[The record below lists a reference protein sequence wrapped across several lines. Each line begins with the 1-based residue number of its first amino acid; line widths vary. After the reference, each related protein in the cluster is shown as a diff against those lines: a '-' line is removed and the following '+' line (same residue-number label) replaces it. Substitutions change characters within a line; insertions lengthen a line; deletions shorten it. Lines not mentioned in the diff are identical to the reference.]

1 MFDRD
6 LFFYFEILAYLLGLS
21 ATLAVVSAIYLKCQR
36 RLSSLPLADEQ
47 RQLAE
52 STPDDLSGGLK
63 KMRKNFLIFPNSNL
77 RSATDNFLG
86 KVLGIGHAVFLTK
99 QQRLTVNSSPVVAS
113 GTSKT
118 LSLSISGSMGEN
130 PDRPNAEN
138 PPKVTPSEQL
148 EEDLLGEI
156 LAGIESP
163 GGAEFFDALV
173 CHLASAL
180 GVRTAVAAK
189 SIKSKPRIDAAADR
203 LQLISFWSG
212 GQQQP
217 NFECDIANTPE
228 ARVLEGGM
236 YSCPDYL
243 LETFPEDCRPVMT
256 GARSFLGVLLK
267 NSYGEPLG
275 IICIF
280 HDRPLVEAHLA
291 KFLLILSIFAGRAA
305 AELERQRLEAALSTV
320 EAKYCALVEQ
330 MPAVTY
336 ISPLNRKAA
345 KLYISPQI
353 ETFLG
358 YSVAEW
364 RADPDLW
371 LKLVHPEDRDRVL
384 AENATQKFCDGED
397 IFCEGSLVSEYR
409 AIARNGRVVWFRDRA
424 TAVRDEASKSVI
436 LQGAMFD
443 ITETKVAASALL
455 ESEYRYYTLAKIL
468 PVGIFRA
475 DAAGDCLYVNERFL
489 EMAGMTAPKAL
500 GEGWAQSLHPEDRER
515 VLSQWYSAVTD
526 KLPCKLEYRFCNGD
540 FTTWVFW
547 QAVPEMTK
555 SGEVLGYLG
564 TLTDISDRKQ
574 AEFALQQAEEKYRSI
589 FENAIEGIFQTTPDG
604 RYLSA
609 NPALARIYGYDSAA
623 ELIANIQDIDRQLY
637 VDPNRRTEFLRA
649 IEKHGF
655 VSEFESQVYRADG
668 TTIWVSENSRAVR
681 DPDGNL
687 LYYEGTVED
696 ITLRKIAEDKLV
708 HDALHD
714 MLTGLPNRALFMD
727 RLGHAIDLSKRRPEI
742 LFAVL
747 FIDLDRFKVVN
758 DSLGHLVGDRLLIA
772 IAQRLGICLRAG
784 DTVARLGG
792 DEFAILLENIK
803 SSEDA
808 IQIAERVQAELAEP
822 FYLNEYQVFTSA
834 SIGIVCSGYPPC
846 PRETSKLSSPEN
858 LGNIDRETSLS
869 CLSSDSPVPNAPFPM
884 LYDRPEELLRD
895 ADAAMYHAKGLGK
908 ARHEV
913 FDLSMHTRA
922 VALLQLENDLRRGLD
937 SQEFQLYYQPIV
949 SLTSGTIRGFEAL
962 LRWYHPVRGVVSP
975 GEFISVAE
983 ETRLIIPIGW
993 WMMRSAC
1000 RQIHEWHQ
1008 KFPTNPP
1015 LTVSVNLS
1023 NQQFKQPDLI
1033 DRIREILQETQ
1044 LDPRTLKLEITEGVI
1059 MENAES
1065 AVAILAELKNLEIQ
1079 LYIDDFGTGYS
1090 SLSRLHTFPTDAL
1103 KIDRAFVSRMTE
1115 DEGNEAIVQT
1125 ILILASHLG
1134 MDVIAEGIETRE
1146 QLNLL
1151 RALQCEY
1158 GQGYFFSKPID
1169 SIATTLLIESQPKW

>member
-1 MFDRD
+1 MFELD
-6 LFFYFEILAYLLGLS
+6 LFFYFEILAYLVGLS
-21 ATLAVVSAIYLKCQR
+21 AILALASEIYLKCQR
-36 RLSSLPLADEQ
+36 RPPSLPRAQEK
-47 RQLAE
+47 RPLAE
-52 STPDDLSGGLK
+52 LNPDDLSAGWK
-63 KMRKNFLIFPNSNL
+63 IRKNLGIFSKLNPLSP
-77 RSATDNFLG
+77 TDCFLG
-86 KVLGIGHAVFLTK
+86 KVLGIGGALFCSQ
-99 QQRLTVNSSPVVAS
+99 QQRLTVNYSPLA
-113 GTSKT
+113 GPGNIKT
-118 LSLSISGSMGEN
+118 LSMSISDAMGEN
-130 PDRPNAEN
+130 RDRPNAGN
-138 PPKVTPSEQL
+138 PPKVTASAQL
-148 EEDLLGEI
+148 EEDLLGNI
-156 LAGIESP
+156 LAGTDSP
-163 GGAEFFDALV
+163 GGAEFFDALIR
-173 CHLASAL
+173 HLASAL
-180 GVRTAVAAK
+180 GVRRAIAAK
-189 SIKSKPRIDAAADR
+189 SIKSKERADAAADR
-203 LQLISFWSG
+203 LQVISFWG
-212 GQQQP
+212 DGQQQP
-217 NFECDIANTPE
+217 NFECDTANTPE
-228 ARVLEGGM
+228 ALVFDRGM
-236 YSCPDYL
+236 YSCPDCL
-243 LETFPEDCRPVMT
+243 LETFPEDRRPIAT
-256 GARSFLGVLLK
+256 GARSFMGVLLK

-280 HDRPLVEAHLA
+280 HDRPIPEAHLPN
-291 KFLLILSIFAGRAA
+291 FRLILSIFAGRAA

-336 ISPLNRKAA
+336 ISPLNRTAA

-384 AENATQKFCDGED
+384 VENATQKFTDGED
-397 IFCEGSLVSEYR
+397 IFCEGPLVSEYR

-468 PVGIFRA
+468 PVGILRA
-475 DAAGDCLYVNERFL
+475 DAAGDCLYVNQRFL
-489 EMAGMTAPKAL
+489 EMAGLTAPKAL
-500 GEGWAQSLHPEDRER
+500 GEGWAQSLHPEDRDR
-515 VLSQWYSAVTD
+515 VLSQWYSAVKE

-547 QAVPEMTK
+547 QAVPEIAK
-555 SGEVLGYLG
+555 NGEVLGYLG

-589 FENAIEGIFQTTPDG
+589 FENAIEGIFQITPDG

-609 NPALARIYGYDSAA
+609 NPALARIYGYESAA
-623 ELIANIQDIDRQLY
+623 DLIANIRNIDRQLY
-637 VDPNRRTEFLRA
+637 LDANRRVEFLQE

-668 TTIWVSENSRAVR
+668 TTIWVSENGRAVR
-681 DPDGNL
+681 GAGDKL

-696 ITLRKIAEDKLV
+696 ITLRKIAEEKLV

-727 RLGHAIDLSKRRPEI
+727 RLGHAIELSKRRPEVV
-742 LFAVL
+742 FAVL

-803 SSEDA
+803 STEDA
-808 IQIAERVQAELAEP
+808 LQIAERVQAELAEP

-834 SIGIVCSGYPPC
+834 SIGIVCSGNPPYPT
-846 PRETSKLSSPEN
+846 ETSKLSNPGN
-858 LGNIDRETSLS
+858 QGNIDLETSLS
-869 CLSSDSPVPNAPFPM
+869 RSSSDSPVPNAPFPM

-922 VALLQLENDLRRGLD
+922 VALLQLENDLRRALD
-937 SQEFQLYYQPIV
+937 SQEFRLYYQPIV
-949 SLTSGTIRGFEAL
+949 SLTSGTIKGFEAL
-962 LRWYHPVRGVVSP
+962 LRWYHPQRGVVSP
-975 GEFISVAE
+975 GEFILVAE

-1000 RQIHEWHQ
+1000 RQIHQWHQ
-1008 KFPTNPP
+1008 KFPSNPP

-1065 AVAILAELKNLEIQ
+1065 AVAILAELKKLEIQ

-1134 MDVIAEGIETRE
+1134 MDVIAEGIETIE

-1158 GQGYFFSKPID
+1158 GQGYFFSTPID
-1169 SIATTLLIESQPKW
+1169 SIAATSLIESQPKW

>member
-1 MFDRD
+1 MFQLD
-6 LFFYFEILAYLLGLS
+6 LFLYFEILAYFLGLS
-21 ATLAVVSAIYLKCQR
+21 ASLAFASAIYLKWQR
-36 RLSSLPLADEQ
+36 RPPSLPPTAEK

-52 STPDDLSGGLK
+52 LNDDSSAIRLK
-63 KMRKNFLIFPNSNL
+63 IWQNFLIFPNCNL
-77 RSATDNFLG
+77 WPIADRLLSKFLSISRT
-86 KVLGIGHAVFLTK
+86 LFLR
-99 QQRLTVNSSPVVAS
+99 QQQGPTVNPSPLIGPA
-113 GTSKT
+113 TSKT
-118 LSLSISGSMGEN
+118 VSLSISGSIEQNAEG
-130 PDRPNAEN
+130 PNADN
-138 PPKVTPSEQL
+138 PCKVNSFPKL
-148 EEDLLGEI
+148 EADLLSEI
-156 LAGIESP
+156 LAGTDSP
-163 GGAEFFDALV
+163 GGAEFFDGLV
-173 CHLASAL
+173 RHLASAL
-180 GVRTAVAAK
+180 GVRSAVVSK
-189 SIKSKPRIDAAADR
+189 SIKSIERTDPTPDR
-203 LQLISFWSG
+203 LQVISFWSD

-217 NFECDIANTPE
+217 NFECDTAHTPE
-228 ARVLEGGM
+228 ALVFEQAM
-236 YSCPDYL
+236 YSCPDSL
-243 LETFPEDCRPVMT
+243 LETFPQDRRQVVT
-256 GARSFLGVLLK
+256 GACSFLGVLLK

-280 HDRPLVEAHLA
+280 HDRPLLEAHLT
-291 KFLLILSIFAGRAA
+291 KFRLILSIFAGQAT
-305 AELERQRLEAALSTV
+305 AELERQRLEAALCTV

-336 ISPLNRKAA
+336 ISPLNRSA

-364 RADPDLW
+364 KADPDLW

-384 AENATQKFCDGED
+384 VENATQKFSDGED
-397 IFCEGSLVSEYR
+397 IFGDGPLVSEYR
-409 AIARNGRVVWFRDRA
+409 AIARNGKVVWFRDRA
-424 TAVRDEASKSVI
+424 IAVRDEASKSVI

-468 PVGIFRA
+468 PVGILRA

-489 EMAGMTAPKAL
+489 EMAGLTAPKAL
-500 GEGWAQSLHPEDRER
+500 GEGWAQSLHPEDRDR
-515 VLSQWYSAVTD
+515 VLSEWYRAVTD

-540 FTTWVFW
+540 LTTWVFC
-547 QAVPEMTK
+547 QAVPEIAN

-574 AEFALQQAEEKYRSI
+574 GEFALQEAEEKYRSI
-589 FENAIEGIFQTTPDG
+589 FENAIEGIFQTTADG

-609 NPALARIYGYDSAA
+609 NPALARIYGYESAA
-623 ELIANIQDIDRQLY
+623 ELIANIHDIDRQLY
-637 VDPNRRTEFLRA
+637 LDPNRRVEFLRA

-655 VSEFESQVYRADG
+655 VSEFESKVYRADG
-668 TTIWVSENSRAVR
+668 TTIWVSENGRAVR
-681 DPDGNL
+681 DNGNL
-687 LYYEGTVED
+687 LYYEGTVEN
-696 ITLRKIAEDKLV
+696 ITLRKIAEEKLV

-714 MLTGLPNRALFMD
+714 TLTGLPNRALFMD
-727 RLGHAIDLSKRRPEI
+727 RLGHAIELSKRRPEV

-772 IAQRLGICLRAG
+772 IAQRLEICLRAG

-803 SSEDA
+803 NTEDA
-808 IQIAERVQAELAEP
+808 IVIAERVQAELAEP

-834 SIGIVCSGYPPC
+834 SIGIVCSGVPQHPA
-846 PRETSKLSSPEN
+846 ETSQLSSP
-858 LGNIDRETSLS
+858 GNFGNIIDRETALS
-869 CLSSDSPVPNAPFPM
+869 CLSSDSPDPNIPFRI

-922 VALLQLENDLRRGLD
+922 VALLQLENDLRRALD

-949 SLTSGTIRGFEAL
+949 SLTSGRISGFEAL
-962 LRWYHPVRGVVSP
+962 LRWYHPQRGLVSP
-975 GEFISVAE
+975 GEFILVAE
-983 ETRLIIPIGW
+983 ETRLIVPIGW

-1008 KFPTNPP
+1008 KFPINPP
-1015 LTVSVNLS
+1015 LSVSVNLS

-1033 DRIREILQETQ
+1033 ERIREILQETQ
-1044 LDPRTLKLEITEGVI
+1044 LDPRTFKLEITEGVI
-1059 MENAES
+1059 MDNAES
-1065 AVAILAELKNLEIQ
+1065 AATILAQLKSLEIQ

-1134 MDVIAEGIETRE
+1134 MDVIAEGIETVE

-1158 GQGYFFSKPID
+1158 GQGYFFSKAVD
-1169 SIATTLLIESQPKW
+1169 SITATGLIESQPVW

>member
-1 MFDRD
+1 MFELD
-6 LFFYFEILAYLLGLS
+6 LFFYFEILTYLLGLS
-21 ATLAVVSAIYLKCQR
+21 ATLVLVFVIYLKWHR
-36 RLSSLPLADEQ
+36 RPPSRPSAEEQ
-47 RQLAE
+47 PQLAE
-52 STPDDLSGGLK
+52 LQPDLSAGLK
-63 KMRKNFLIFPNSNL
+63 IRKNFLMFPNSNL
-77 RSATDNFLG
+77 LAIAHSFLD
-86 KVLGIGHAVFLTK
+86 KLLGIGCNLFFAQ
-99 QQRLTVNSSPVVAS
+99 QQRPTVNFSPLVGPS
-113 GTSKT
+113 TSKT
-118 LSLSISGSMGEN
+118 VSLRMDCSIDQN
-130 PDRPNAEN
+130 VDRPPNLN
-138 PPKVTPSEQL
+138 PPQVNTSPQL
-148 EEDLLGEI
+148 EEDLLGDI
-156 LAGIESP
+156 LAGTNSP

-173 CHLASAL
+173 RHLASAL
-180 GVRTAVAAK
+180 GVRSAVAAK
-189 SIKSKPRIDAAADR
+189 SIKSRKRADPTPDK
-203 LQLISFWSG
+203 LQVISFWSD

-217 NFECDIANTPE
+217 NFECNTANTPE
-228 ARVLEGGM
+228 VLVFEQGM
-236 YSCPDYL
+236 YSCPDCL
-243 LETFPEDCRPVMT
+243 IETFPQDRRPIVT
-256 GARSFLGVLLK
+256 GSRSFLGVLLK

-280 HDRPLVEAHLA
+280 HDRPLVESHLA
-291 KFLLILSIFAGRAA
+291 KFRLILSIFAGQAT
-305 AELERQRLEAALSTV
+305 AELERQRLEAALCTV

-336 ISPLNRKAA
+336 ISPLNRSAA

-364 RADPDLW
+364 KADPDLW

-384 AENATQKFCDGED
+384 VENATQKFSEGED
-397 IFCEGSLVSEYR
+397 IFGDAPLVSEYR

-424 TAVRDEASKSVI
+424 IAVRDEASKSVI
-436 LQGAMFD
+436 IQGAMFD

-489 EMAGMTAPKAL
+489 EMAGLTTPKAL
-500 GEGWAQSLHPEDRER
+500 GEGWAQSLHPEDREI
-515 VLSQWYSAVTD
+515 VLSQWYRAVKD

-540 FTTWVFW
+540 RTTWIFC
-547 QAVPEMTK
+547 QAVPEIAN
-555 SGEVLGYLG
+555 SGEVLGYVG

-574 AEFALQQAEEKYRSI
+574 GEFALQQAEEKYRSI
-589 FENAIEGIFQTTPDG
+589 FENAIEGIFQTTAEG
-604 RYLSA
+604 CYLSA
-609 NPALARIYGYDSAA
+609 NPALARIYGYESAP
-623 ELIANIQDIDRQLY
+623 ELIANIHDIDRQLY
-637 VDPNRRTEFLRA
+637 LDPDRRVEFLRA
-649 IEKHGF
+649 IEKHGC

-668 TTIWVSENSRAVR
+668 TTIWVSENGRAVR
-681 DPDGNL
+681 DARGNL

-696 ITLRKIAEDKLV
+696 ITLRKIAEEKLV

-714 MLTGLPNRALFMD
+714 TLTGLPNRALFMD
-727 RLGHAIDLSKRRPEI
+727 RLGHAIELSKRRPEV

-772 IAQRLGICLRAG
+772 IAQRLETCLRTG

-803 SSEDA
+803 NTEDA

-822 FYLNEYQVFTSA
+822 FYLNEYQVFSSA
-834 SIGIVCSGYPPC
+834 SIGIVCSGLPPQ
-846 PRETSKLSSPEN
+846 PTESSELSDSGNVE
-858 LGNIDRETSLS
+858 NIDRETALS
-869 CLSSDSPVPNAPFPM
+869 CLSSDSPVAPVPFQM

-922 VALLQLENDLRRGLD
+922 VALLQLENDLRRALD
-937 SQEFQLYYQPIV
+937 SQEFRLYYQPIV
-949 SLTSGTIRGFEAL
+949 SLTSGKISGFEAL
-962 LRWYHPVRGVVSP
+962 LRWYHPVRGLVSP
-975 GEFISVAE
+975 GEFILVAE
-983 ETRLIIPIGW
+983 ETRLIVPIGW

-1000 RQIHEWHQ
+1000 RQIHQWHE
-1008 KFPTNPP
+1008 KFPINPP

-1023 NQQFKQPDLI
+1023 NEQFKQPDLI
-1033 DRIREILQETQ
+1033 DRLSEILHETE
-1044 LDPRTLKLEITEGVI
+1044 LDPRSLKLEITEGVI
-1059 MENAES
+1059 MDNAES
-1065 AVAILAELKNLEIQ
+1065 AAATLAQLKNLEVQ

-1134 MDVIAEGIETRE
+1134 MDVIAEGIETIE

-1158 GQGYFFSKPID
+1158 GQGYFFSKPVD
-1169 SIATTLLIESQPKW
+1169 SITATLLIESQPVW

>member
-6 LFFYFEILAYLLGLS
+6 LFFYFEILVYLLGLS
-21 ATLAVVSAIYLKCQR
+21 ATLAFAGAIYLKLQR
-36 RLSSLPLADEQ
+36 RPPNLPPAKQPQPL
-47 RQLAE
+47 QLNC
-52 STPDDLSGGLK
+52 DLPARLK
-63 KMRKNFLIFPNSNL
+63 IKKNFWLFPNSNL
-77 RSATDNFLG
+77 LLVADRFLR
-86 KVLGIGHAVFLTK
+86 KILGIVRALLFPQ
-99 QQRLTVNSSPVVAS
+99 QQRPTVNSSPVV
-113 GTSKT
+113 GPCTSKAT
-118 LSLSISGSMGEN
+118 SLSVEGEMIQN
-130 PDRPNAEN
+130 PSRPQASNQAAVSDSPELDR
-138 PPKVTPSEQL
+138 
-148 EEDLLGEI
+148 DLLGHI
-156 LAGIESP
+156 LAGTDAP
-163 GGAEFFDALV
+163 GGAEFFDTLV
-173 CHLASAL
+173 RHLARAL
-180 GVRTAVAAK
+180 GVRCAVAAK
-189 SIKSKPRIDAAADR
+189 SIKSIERSDEIPDR
-203 LQLISFWSG
+203 LQVLSFWSD
-212 GQQQP
+212 GQLQP
-217 NFECDIANTPE
+217 NFECDTANTPE
-228 ARVLEGGM
+228 TLVFEQAM
-236 YSCPDYL
+236 YSCPDGL
-243 LETFPEDCRPVMT
+243 VEAFPQDRRAVVT
-256 GARSFLGVLLK
+256 GSRSFVGALLK

-280 HDRPLVEAHLA
+280 DDRPLLEAELT
-291 KFLLILSIFAGRAA
+291 KFQLILSIFAGRAA
-305 AELERQRLEAALSTV
+305 AELERQRLEAALCTV

-330 MPAVTY
+330 IPAVTY
-336 ISPLNRKAA
+336 ISPLNRSAA

-364 RADPDLW
+364 KADPDLW

-384 AENATQKFCDGED
+384 VENATQKFSEGED
-397 IFCEGSLVSEYR
+397 IFGDVPLISEYR

-424 TAVRDEASKSVI
+424 IAVRDQASKSVI

-443 ITETKVAASALL
+443 ITETKVADRALL

-489 EMAGMTAPKAL
+489 EMAGLTMSKVL
-500 GEGWAQSLHPEDRER
+500 REGWAQSLHPEDRER
-515 VLSQWYSAVTD
+515 VLSDWYGAVKD
-526 KLPCKLEYRFCNGD
+526 KLPCNLEYRFCNGD
-540 FTTWVFW
+540 LTTWVFW
-547 QAVPEMTK
+547 QAVPEIAQ
-555 SGEVLGYLG
+555 SGEVMGYVG

-609 NPALARIYGYDSAA
+609 NPALARIYGYESAT
-623 ELIANIQDIDRQLY
+623 ELIANIHDIEHQLY
-637 VDPNRRTEFLRA
+637 LDPNRRVEFLCA

-668 TTIWVSENSRAVR
+668 TTIWVSENSRVVR
-681 DPDGNL
+681 DAGDNL

-696 ITLRKIAEDKLV
+696 ITLRKIAEEKLV

-727 RLGHAIDLSKRRPEI
+727 RLRHAIELSKRRPEVV
-742 LFAVL
+742 FAVL

-772 IAQRLGICLRAG
+772 IAQRLETCLRLG

-792 DEFAILLENIK
+792 DEFAILLENINNT
-803 SSEDA
+803 EDA

-822 FYLNEYQVFTSA
+822 FYLNEYQVFSSA
-834 SIGIVCSGYPPC
+834 SIGIVSSGLPPQSTQSS
-846 PRETSKLSSPEN
+846 ELSDSGNGE
-858 LGNIDRETSLS
+858 NIDRATALS
-869 CLSSDSPVPNAPFPM
+869 CLSSDSPAANVPFQM

-922 VALLQLENDLRRGLD
+922 VALLQLENDLRRALD
-937 SQEFQLYYQPIV
+937 SHEFRLYYQPIV
-949 SLTSGTIRGFEAL
+949 SLTSGKISGFEAL
-962 LRWYHPVRGVVSP
+962 LRWYHPSRGLVSP
-975 GEFISVAE
+975 GEFILVAE
-983 ETRLIIPIGW
+983 ETRLIVPIGW

-1000 RQIHEWHQ
+1000 RQIHQWHQ
-1008 KFPTNPP
+1008 RFPINPP

-1023 NQQFKQPDLI
+1023 NEQFKQPDLI
-1033 DRIREILQETQ
+1033 DRISEILQETQ
-1044 LDPRTLKLEITEGVI
+1044 LDPRSLKLEITEGVI
-1059 MENAES
+1059 MDNAES
-1065 AVAILAELKNLEIQ
+1065 AAATLAQLKNLEVQ

-1125 ILILASHLG
+1125 ILILASHLR
-1134 MDVIAEGIETRE
+1134 MDVIAEGIETIE

-1151 RALQCEY
+1151 RSLECEY
-1158 GQGYFFSKPID
+1158 GQGYFFSKPVD
-1169 SIATTLLIESQPKW
+1169 TFAATLLIESQPVW

>member
-1 MFDRD
+1 MFDLD
-6 LFFYFEILAYLLGLS
+6 LFFYFKILAYLLGLS
-21 ATLAVVSAIYLKCQR
+21 ASLAFASAIYLKLQR
-36 RLSSLPLADEQ
+36 RPPNLQPAQEQKLPELN
-47 RQLAE
+47 
-52 STPDDLSGGLK
+52 DDLSTGLK
-63 KMRKNFLIFPNSNL
+63 IRKNFLIFPNSNQL
-77 RSATDNFLG
+77 WQSDRFLG
-86 KVLGIGHAVFLTK
+86 KVLGIGGALFFAQ
-99 QQRLTVNSSPVVAS
+99 QQRPSVNCAPQVWPS
-113 GTSKT
+113 TSKT
-118 LSLSISGSMGEN
+118 LSLSMESEMGEN
-130 PDRPNAEN
+130 RSRLDNADNPN
-138 PPKVTPSEQL
+138 KVSASEQL
-148 EEDLLGEI
+148 EEELLGDI
-156 LAGIESP
+156 LAGTDSP

-173 CHLASAL
+173 RHLASAL
-180 GVRTAVAAK
+180 GVRSAVASK
-189 SIKSKPRIDAAADR
+189 SIKSIERADVTPDR
-203 LQLISFWSG
+203 LQVISFWSD
-212 GQQQP
+212 GQRPP
-217 NFECDIANTPE
+217 NFECDTAHTPE
-228 ARVLEGGM
+228 ALVFEQGM
-236 YSCPDYL
+236 YSCPDGL
-243 LETFPEDCRPVMT
+243 LETFPEDRRAIVT
-256 GARSFLGVLLK
+256 GARSFLGALLK

-280 HDRPLVEAHLA
+280 DDRPLLKANLT
-291 KFLLILSIFAGRAA
+291 KFRLILSIFAGRAA

-336 ISPLNRKAA
+336 ISPLNRNAA

-364 RADPDLW
+364 KADPDLW

-384 AENATQKFCDGED
+384 VENATQKFTDGKD
-397 IFCEGSLVSEYR
+397 IFGDGPLVSEYR
-409 AIARNGRVVWFRDRA
+409 AIARNGRLVWFRDRA
-424 TAVRDEASKSVI
+424 IAVRDEASKSVI

-443 ITETKVAASALL
+443 ITETKVADSALL

-489 EMAGMTAPKAL
+489 EMAGLTAPKAL
-500 GEGWAQSLHPEDRER
+500 GKGWAQSLHPEDRDR
-515 VLSQWYSAVTD
+515 VLSHWYRAVKD

-540 FTTWVFW
+540 LTTWIFW
-547 QAVPEMTK
+547 QAVPEIAT

-609 NPALARIYGYDSAA
+609 NPALARIYGYSSAA
-623 ELIANIQDIDRQLY
+623 ELIANIIDRQLY
-637 VDPNRRTEFLRA
+637 LDPNRRVEFLGA

-655 VSEFESQVYRADG
+655 VSEFESKVYRADG
-668 TTIWVSENSRAVR
+668 TTIWVSENGRAVR
-681 DPDGNL
+681 DARGNL

-696 ITLRKIAEDKLV
+696 ITLRKIAEEKLV

-714 MLTGLPNRALFMD
+714 TLTGLPNRALFMD
-727 RLGHAIDLSKRRPEI
+727 RLGHAIELSKRRPEVW
-742 LFAVL
+742 FAVL

-772 IAQRLGICLRAG
+772 IAQRLETCLRAG

-803 SSEDA
+803 NTEDA
-808 IQIAERVQAELAEP
+808 IHIAERVQAELAEP

-834 SIGIVCSGYPPC
+834 SIGIVCSGLPQPA
-846 PRETSKLSSPEN
+846 RESSELSIAATLEN
-858 LGNIDRETSLS
+858 VDRETSLS
-869 CLSSDSPVPNAPFPM
+869 CLSSDSPVPVPFRT

-922 VALLQLENDLRRGLD
+922 VALLQLENDLRRALD

-949 SLTSGTIRGFEAL
+949 SLTTGRISGFEAL
-962 LRWYHPVRGVVSP
+962 LRWYHPQRGLVSP
-975 GEFISVAE
+975 GEFILVAE
-983 ETRLIIPIGW
+983 ETRLIVPIGW

-1000 RQIHEWHQ
+1000 RQIHQWHQ

-1033 DRIREILQETQ
+1033 DRLREILEETQ

-1059 MENAES
+1059 MDNAES
-1065 AVAILAELKNLEIQ
+1065 AAATLAQLKSLEIQ

-1134 MDVIAEGIETRE
+1134 MDVIAEGIETIE

-1151 RALQCEY
+1151 RSLQCEY
-1158 GQGYFFSKPID
+1158 GQGYFFSKAVD
-1169 SIATTLLIESQPKW
+1169 SIAATLLIESQPEW

>member
-1 MFDRD
+1 MFELD

-21 ATLAVVSAIYLKCQR
+21 ATLALASAIYLKWQPR
-36 RLSSLPLADEQ
+36 PPSLPSAVEQ
-47 RQLAE
+47 PLLTELQ
-52 STPDDLSGGLK
+52 PDLSAGLK
-63 KMRKNFLIFPNSNL
+63 IWKKFLSFPNSNL
-77 RSATDNFLG
+77 LAIADSFLG
-86 KVLGIGHAVFLTK
+86 KLLSIGCHLFFAQ
-99 QQRLTVNSSPVVAS
+99 QQRPTVNSSPLVGPS
-113 GTSKT
+113 TSKT
-118 LSLSISGSMGEN
+118 VNLSIQGSIAPNDKN
-130 PDRPNAEN
+130 PPNDN
-138 PPKVTPSEQL
+138 PPKVNASGQL
-148 EEDLLGEI
+148 EEDLLSDI
-156 LAGIESP
+156 LAGTNSP

-173 CHLASAL
+173 RHLAASL
-180 GVRTAVAAK
+180 GVRSAVVSK
-189 SIKSKPRIDAAADR
+189 SIKSIKRADADPDQ
-203 LQLISFWSG
+203 LQVISFWSD

-217 NFECDIANTPE
+217 NFECNTANTPE
-228 ARVLEGGM
+228 ALVFEQGM
-236 YSCPDYL
+236 YSCPDCL
-243 LETFPEDCRPVMT
+243 LETFPQDRRPIFT

-280 HDRPLVEAHLA
+280 HDRPLVESNLA
-291 KFLLILSIFAGRAA
+291 KFQLIISIFAGRAA
-305 AELERQRLEAALSTV
+305 AELERQRLEAALCTV

-336 ISPLNRKAA
+336 ISPLNRSAA

-364 RADPDLW
+364 KADPDLW

-384 AENATQKFCDGED
+384 VENATQKFTDGED
-397 IFCEGSLVSEYR
+397 IFGDAPQVSEYR
-409 AIARNGRVVWFRDRA
+409 AIARNGKVVWFRDRA
-424 TAVRDEASKSVI
+424 IAVRDEASKSVI

-475 DAAGDCLYVNERFL
+475 DAVGDCLYVNQRFL
-489 EMAGMTAPKAL
+489 EMAGLTAPNAL
-500 GEGWAQSLHPEDRER
+500 GEGWAQSLHPEDRDR
-515 VLSQWYSAVTD
+515 VLSQWYRAVTD

-540 FTTWVFW
+540 LTTWIFW
-547 QAVPEMTK
+547 QAVPEIAN
-555 SGEVLGYLG
+555 SGEILGYLG

-574 AEFALQQAEEKYRSI
+574 AEEALQQAEEKYRSI

-609 NPALARIYGYDSAA
+609 NPALARIYGYESAS
-623 ELIANIQDIDRQLY
+623 ELIANIHDIDRQLY
-637 VDPNRRTEFLRA
+637 LDPNRRVEFLRA
-649 IEKHGF
+649 IEKYGS

-668 TTIWVSENSRAVR
+668 STIWVSENGRDVR
-681 DPDGNL
+681 DADDNL

-714 MLTGLPNRALFMD
+714 TLTGLPNRALFMD
-727 RLGHAIDLSKRRPEI
+727 RLGHAIDLSKRRPEV

-772 IAQRLGICLRAG
+772 IAQRLEICLRTG

-803 SSEDA
+803 NTDDA
-808 IQIAERVQAELAEP
+808 INIAERVQAELAEP
-822 FYLNEYQVFTSA
+822 FYLNEYQVFSSA
-834 SIGIVCSGYPPC
+834 SIGIVCSGLPQP
-846 PRETSKLSSPEN
+846 SSPSGEFSSPAN
-858 LGNIDRETSLS
+858 LGNVDRETVLS
-869 CLSSDSPVPNAPFPM
+869 CLSPDSPVPVPFRI

-922 VALLQLENDLRRGLD
+922 VALLQLESDLRRALD
-937 SQEFQLYYQPIV
+937 SQEFRLYYQPIV
-949 SLTSGTIRGFEAL
+949 SLTSGRISGFEAL
-962 LRWYHPVRGVVSP
+962 LRWYHPDRGLVSP
-975 GEFISVAE
+975 GEFILVAE
-983 ETRLIIPIGW
+983 ETRLIVPIGW

-1008 KFPTNPP
+1008 KFPANPP

-1023 NQQFKQPDLI
+1023 NEQFKQPDLI
-1033 DRIREILQETQ
+1033 ERLSEILQETQ
-1044 LDPRTLKLEITEGVI
+1044 LDPRTFKLEITEGVI
-1059 MENAES
+1059 MDNAAS
-1065 AVAILAELKNLEIQ
+1065 AAAILTELKNLEIE

-1125 ILILASHLG
+1125 ILILASHLD
-1134 MDVIAEGIETRE
+1134 MDVIAEGIETIE

-1158 GQGYFFSKPID
+1158 GQGYFFSKAVD
-1169 SIATTLLIESQPKW
+1169 SVTATSLIESQPQW

>member
-1 MFDRD
+1 MFDLD

-21 ATLAVVSAIYLKCQR
+21 ATLALVSAIYLKRHR
-36 RLSSLPLADEQ
+36 RPSRLPLAPEQ

-52 STPDDLSGGLK
+52 LKSDDLSAGL

-77 RSATDNFLG
+77 WPATDSFLG
-86 KVLGIGHAVFLTK
+86 KVLGMGRAVFFAQ
-99 QQRLTVNSSPVVAS
+99 QQRLSVNSSPLLEP

-118 LSLSISGSMGEN
+118 LSLSISGSMGDN
-130 PDRPNAEN
+130 PDRTNAEN
-138 PPKVTPSEQL
+138 PPQVNGYAQL

-156 LAGIESP
+156 LAGTESP
-163 GGAEFFDALV
+163 GGAQFFDALV

-189 SIKSKPRIDAAADR
+189 SIKSKARTDAAADR
-203 LQLISFWSG
+203 LQLISFWSD

-217 NFECDIANTPE
+217 NFECDTANTPE

-236 YSCPDYL
+236 YSCPDNL
-243 LETFPEDCRPVMT
+243 WETFPEDRRPVVT

-291 KFLLILSIFAGRAA
+291 KFRLILNIFAGRAA

-384 AENATQKFCDGED
+384 VENATQKFTDGED

-409 AIARNGRVVWFRDRA
+409 AIARNGRVVWFRDQA

-489 EMAGMTAPKAL
+489 EMAGLTAPMAI

-515 VLSQWYSAVTD
+515 VLSQWYRAVTE

-540 FTTWVFW
+540 FTTWVFS

-555 SGEVLGYLG
+555 SGEVLGYLA
-564 TLTDISDRKQ
+564 TLTDITDRKQ

-589 FENAIEGIFQTTPDG
+589 FENAIEGIFQTTRDG

-609 NPALARIYGYDSAA
+609 NPALARIYGYESAA
-623 ELIANIQDIDRQLY
+623 DLIANIQDIDRQLY
-637 VDPNRRTEFLRA
+637 LDPNRRVEFLRA

-668 TTIWVSENSRAVR
+668 TTIWVSENGRAVR

-727 RLGHAIDLSKRRPEI
+727 RLGHALNLSKRHPEI

-772 IAQRLGICLRAG
+772 IAQRLGICLRTG

-803 SSEDA
+803 STEDA

-834 SIGIVCSGYPPC
+834 SIGIVCSGLPPYPT
-846 PRETSKLSSPEN
+846 ETSKLSSPEN

-869 CLSSDSPVPNAPFPM
+869 CLSSDSPVPNVPLSI

-922 VALLQLENDLRRGLD
+922 VALLQLENDLRRALD

-949 SLTSGTIRGFEAL
+949 SLTSGKISGFEAL
-962 LRWYHPVRGVVSP
+962 LRWYHPLRGVVSP
-975 GEFISVAE
+975 GEFILVAE

-1000 RQIHEWHQ
+1000 HQIHEWHQ
-1008 KFPTNPP
+1008 KFPANPP

-1033 DRIREILQETQ
+1033 DRISEILQETQ
-1044 LDPRTLKLEITEGVI
+1044 LDPRTLKVEITEGVI

-1065 AVAILAELKNLEIQ
+1065 AVAILAGLKNLEIQ

-1103 KIDRAFVSRMTE
+1103 KIDQAFVSRMTE

-1134 MDVIAEGIETRE
+1134 MDVIAEGIETLE

-1169 SIATTLLIESQPKW
+1169 SMAATLLIESQPKW

>member
-1 MFDRD
+1 MFELD

-21 ATLAVVSAIYLKCQR
+21 AILALASAIYLKWQR
-36 RLSSLPLADEQ
+36 RSPSLPLAEEK
-47 RQLAE
+47 RPLAE
-52 STPDDLSGGLK
+52 LNPDDLSAGLK
-63 KMRKNFLIFPNSNL
+63 IWKNFGIFSNSNL
-77 RSATDNFLG
+77 LPPTERFLG
-86 KVLGIGHAVFLTK
+86 KVLSIGGALLFGQ
-99 QQRLTVNSSPVVAS
+99 QQRPTVNSSTLVGPGS
-113 GTSKT
+113 IKT
-118 LSLSISGSMGEN
+118 LSVSISGSMGEN
-130 PDRPNAEN
+130 RDRPKAEN
-138 PPKVTPSEQL
+138 PPKVTAWAQL
-148 EEDLLGEI
+148 EEDLLGDI
-156 LAGIESP
+156 LAGTDSP

-173 CHLASAL
+173 RHLASAL
-180 GVRTAVAAK
+180 GVCSAVAAK
-189 SIKSKPRIDAAADR
+189 SIKSKERADAAPDR
-203 LQLISFWSG
+203 LQVISFWSDG
-212 GQQQP
+212 LWQP
-217 NFECDIANTPE
+217 NFECDTANTPE
-228 ARVLEGGM
+228 AVVIDRGM
-236 YSCPDYL
+236 YSCSDCL
-243 LETFPEDCRPVMT
+243 LETFPEDRRRIVT
-256 GARSFLGVLLK
+256 SARSFLGVLLK

-280 HDRPLVEAHLA
+280 HDRPLAEADLA
-291 KFLLILSIFAGRAA
+291 NFRLILSIFAGRAA
-305 AELERQRLEAALSTV
+305 AELERQRLEAALCTV

-336 ISPLNRKAA
+336 ISPLNRNA

-364 RADPDLW
+364 KADPDLW

-384 AENATQKFCDGED
+384 VENATQKFTDGED
-397 IFCEGSLVSEYR
+397 IFGDGPLVSEYR
-409 AIARNGRVVWFRDRA
+409 AIARNGKVVWFRDRA
-424 TAVRDEASKSVI
+424 IAVRDEASKSVI

-475 DAAGDCLYVNERFL
+475 DAVGDCLYVNERFL
-489 EMAGMTAPKAL
+489 EMAGLTAPNAL
-500 GEGWAQSLHPEDRER
+500 GEGWAQSLHPEDRDR
-515 VLSQWYSAVTD
+515 VLSQWYRAVTD

-540 FTTWVFW
+540 LTTWVFY
-547 QAVPEMTK
+547 QAVPEIDN
-555 SGEVLGYLG
+555 SGEILGYLG

-589 FENAIEGIFQTTPDG
+589 FENASEGIFQTTADG
-604 RYLSA
+604 HYLSA
-609 NPALARIYGYDSAA
+609 NPALARIYGYESAA
-623 ELIANIQDIDRQLY
+623 ELIANIHDIDRQLY
-637 VDPNRRTEFLRA
+637 LDPNRRVEFLRA

-668 TTIWVSENSRAVR
+668 TAIWVSENGRAVR
-681 DPDGNL
+681 GAGGKL

-714 MLTGLPNRALFMD
+714 TLTGLPNRALFMD
-727 RLGHAIDLSKRRPEI
+727 RLGHAIELSKRRPEV

-772 IAQRLGICLRAG
+772 IAQRLEICLRAG

-803 SSEDA
+803 STEDA
-808 IQIAERVQAELAEP
+808 TQIAERVQAELAEP
-822 FYLNEYQVFTSA
+822 FYLNEYQVFSSA
-834 SIGIVCSGYPPC
+834 SIGIVCSGLPHPPS
-846 PRETSKLSSPEN
+846 ESSELLNPGNGE
-858 LGNIDRETSLS
+858 NIDRETSLS
-869 CLSSDSPVPNAPFPM
+869 SLSSDSSGQNVPLQI
-884 LYDRPEELLRD
+884 LYERPEELLRD

-922 VALLQLENDLRRGLD
+922 VALLQLENDLRRALD
-937 SQEFQLYYQPIV
+937 AQEFLLYYQPIV
-949 SLTSGTIRGFEAL
+949 SLTSGTISGFEAL
-962 LRWYHPVRGVVSP
+962 LRWYHPQRGIVCP
-975 GEFISVAE
+975 GEFILVAE
-983 ETRLIIPIGW
+983 ETRLIVPIGW

-1000 RQIHEWHQ
+1000 RQIHQWHQ
-1008 KFPTNPP
+1008 KFPAHP
-1015 LTVSVNLS
+1015 LLTISVNLS

-1033 DRIREILQETQ
+1033 ERIREILQETQ
-1044 LDPRTLKLEITEGVI
+1044 LDPRSLKLEITEGVI
-1059 MENAES
+1059 MDNAES
-1065 AVAILAELKNLEIQ
+1065 SATILAELKSLEVQ

-1103 KIDRAFVSRMTE
+1103 KIDQAFVSRMTE

-1125 ILILASHLG
+1125 ILILAGHLG
-1134 MDVIAEGIETRE
+1134 MDVIAEGIETSE

-1158 GQGYFFSKPID
+1158 GQGYFFSKPVD
-1169 SIATTLLIESQPKW
+1169 SIAATLLIESQLEW

>member
-1 MFDRD
+1 MFDLD

-21 ATLAVVSAIYLKCQR
+21 ATLALASVIYLKWQGR
-36 RLSSLPLADEQ
+36 PPSLPPAEEQ

-52 STPDDLSGGLK
+52 LNDDLSAGLK
-63 KMRKNFLIFPNSNL
+63 IGKNFLIFLNSNL
-77 RSATDNFLG
+77 LPIADSFLG
-86 KVLGIGHAVFLTK
+86 KLLGIGRALFFAQ
-99 QQRLTVNSSPVVAS
+99 QQRPTVDSSPLIGPA
-113 GTSKT
+113 TSKT
-118 LSLSISGSMGEN
+118 VSLSMEGSIGEN
-130 PDRPNAEN
+130 RSRPPKVN
-138 PPKVTPSEQL
+138 PPKVSTSPQL
-148 EEDLLGEI
+148 EEDLLGDI
-156 LAGIESP
+156 LAGTDSP

-173 CHLASAL
+173 RHLASAL
-180 GVRTAVAAK
+180 GVRSAVAAK
-189 SIKSKPRIDAAADR
+189 SIKSMERADAAPDL
-203 LQLISFWSG
+203 LQVISFWSD
-212 GQQQP
+212 GQRQP
-217 NFECDIANTPE
+217 NFECDTANTPE
-228 ARVLEGGM
+228 ALVIERGM
-236 YSCPDYL
+236 YSCPDCL
-243 LETFPEDCRPVMT
+243 LETFPEDRRPVVT

-280 HDRPLVEAHLA
+280 HDRPLPEAHLA
-291 KFLLILSIFAGRAA
+291 NFRLILSIFAGRAA
-305 AELERQRLEAALSTV
+305 AELERQRLEAALCTV

-336 ISPLNRKAA
+336 ISPLNRSAA

-364 RADPDLW
+364 KADPDLW

-384 AENATQKFCDGED
+384 VENAAQKISEGED
-397 IFCEGSLVSEYR
+397 IFGDAPLVSEYR

-424 TAVRDEASKSVI
+424 IAVRDEASKSVI

-443 ITETKVAASALL
+443 ITETKVADSALL

-475 DAAGDCLYVNERFL
+475 DAAGDCLYVNQRFL
-489 EMAGMTAPKAL
+489 EMAGLTAPQAL
-500 GEGWAQSLHPEDRER
+500 GEGWTQSLHPQDRER
-515 VLSQWYSAVTD
+515 VLSLWYRAVKD

-540 FTTWVFW
+540 LTTWVFW
-547 QAVPEMTK
+547 QAVPEIAK

-564 TLTDISDRKQ
+564 TLTDISDRQQ

-589 FENAIEGIFQTTPDG
+589 FENAMEGIFQTTPDG

-609 NPALARIYGYDSAA
+609 NPALARIYGYQSAA
-623 ELIANIQDIDRQLY
+623 ELIANIHDIDRQLY
-637 VDPNRRTEFLRA
+637 LDPNRRVEFLRA

-668 TTIWVSENSRAVR
+668 TTIWVSENGRAVR
-681 DPDGNL
+681 GAGGKL

-696 ITLRKIAEDKLV
+696 ITLRKIAEEKLV

-727 RLGHAIDLSKRRPEI
+727 RLGHAIELSKRRPEV

-772 IAQRLGICLRAG
+772 IAQRLEICLRAG

-803 SSEDA
+803 NTQDA

-822 FYLNEYQVFTSA
+822 FYLNEYQVFSSA
-834 SIGIVCSGYPPC
+834 SIGIVCSGLPHP
-846 PRETSKLSSPEN
+846 PRESSELSIPN

-869 CLSSDSPVPNAPFPM
+869 CLCSDSPGPNVPFRM
-884 LYDRPEELLRD
+884 LYERPEELLRD

-922 VALLQLENDLRRGLD
+922 VALLQLENDLRRALD
-937 SQEFQLYYQPIV
+937 SQEFRLYYQPIV
-949 SLTSGTIRGFEAL
+949 SLTSGTICGFEAL
-962 LRWYHPVRGVVSP
+962 LRWYHPLRGLVSP
-975 GEFISVAE
+975 GEFILVAE
-983 ETRLIIPIGW
+983 ETRLIVPIGW

-1008 KFPTNPP
+1008 KFPANPP

-1033 DRIREILQETQ
+1033 ARLSEILQETQ
-1044 LDPRTLKLEITEGVI
+1044 LNPRTLKLEITEGVI
-1059 MENAES
+1059 MDNAES
-1065 AVAILAELKNLEIQ
+1065 AAATLAELKNLEIE

-1134 MDVIAEGIETRE
+1134 MDVIAEGIETIE

-1169 SIATTLLIESQPKW
+1169 TIAATLLIESQPVW

>member
-1 MFDRD
+1 MFNRD
-6 LFFYFEILAYLLGLS
+6 LFLYFEILAYLLGLS
-21 ATLAVVSAIYLKCQR
+21 ATLVFVIAIYLKWQPR
-36 RLSSLPLADEQ
+36 SPSWPTAAEQ
-47 RQLAE
+47 PQFPELN
-52 STPDDLSGGLK
+52 DDLSAGLK
-63 KMRKNFLIFPNSNL
+63 IRKNFGIFPNSNPL
-77 RSATDNFLG
+77 PIADRFLG
-86 KVLGIGHAVFLTK
+86 KVLGIGRALCFAL
-99 QQRLTVNSSPVVAS
+99 QQRPTVNSSPQIGPS
-113 GTSKT
+113 TSKT
-118 LSLSISGSMGEN
+118 LSLSMEGSIAQ
-130 PDRPNAEN
+130 NADN
-138 PPKVTPSEQL
+138 PPKVRASPQL
-148 EEDLLGEI
+148 EEDLLGDI
-156 LAGIESP
+156 LAGTDSP

-173 CHLASAL
+173 RHLASAL
-180 GVRTAVAAK
+180 GVRSAVVSK
-189 SIKSKPRIDAAADR
+189 SIKSIERSNATPAQ
-203 LQLISFWSG
+203 LQAISFWSD

-217 NFECDIANTPE
+217 NFECNTANTPE
-228 ARVLEGGM
+228 ALVFEEGM
-236 YSCPDYL
+236 YSCPDSL
-243 LETFPEDCRPVMT
+243 LETFPQDRRAVFT

-280 HDRPLVEAHLA
+280 HDRPLLESNLA
-291 KFLLILSIFAGRAA
+291 KFQLIISIFAGRAA
-305 AELERQRLEAALSTV
+305 AELERQRLEAALCTV

-336 ISPLNRKAA
+336 ISPLNRSAA

-384 AENATQKFCDGED
+384 VENATQKFTDGED
-397 IFCEGSLVSEYR
+397 IFGDEPLVSEYR
-409 AIARNGRVVWFRDRA
+409 AIARNGKVVWFRDRA
-424 TAVRDEASKSVI
+424 LAVRDRASNSVI
-436 LQGAMFD
+436 FQGAMFD

-489 EMAGMTAPKAL
+489 EMAGLTAPKAL
-500 GEGWAQSLHPEDRER
+500 GEGWAQSLHPEDRDR
-515 VLSQWYSAVTD
+515 ILSQWYRAV
-526 KLPCKLEYRFCNGD
+526 KEQLPCKLEYRFCNGD
-540 FTTWVFW
+540 LTTWVFW
-547 QAVPEMTK
+547 QAVPEIGN

-574 AEFALQQAEEKYRSI
+574 AEFALQEAEEKYRSI
-589 FENAIEGIFQTTPDG
+589 FENAIEGIFQTTADG

-609 NPALARIYGYDSAA
+609 NPALARIYGYESAA
-623 ELIANIQDIDRQLY
+623 ELIANIHDIDRQLY
-637 VDPNRRTEFLRA
+637 LDPNRRVEFLSA
-649 IEKHGF
+649 IEQHGF

-668 TTIWVSENSRAVR
+668 TTIWVSENGRAVR
-681 DPDGNL
+681 DASGNL

-696 ITLRKIAEDKLV
+696 ITLRKIAEEKLV

-714 MLTGLPNRALFMD
+714 TLTGLPNRALFMD
-727 RLGHAIDLSKRRPEI
+727 RLGHAIDLSKRRPEV

-772 IAQRLGICLRAG
+772 IAQRLEICLRTG

-803 SSEDA
+803 NTEDA
-808 IQIAERVQAELAEP
+808 IHIAERVQAELAQP
-822 FYLNEYQVFTSA
+822 FYLNEYQVFSSA
-834 SIGIVCSGYPPC
+834 SIGIVCSGLPQPS
-846 PRETSKLSSPEN
+846 RESSQLFSPGN
-858 LGNIDRETSLS
+858 LGNIDLETSLS
-869 CLSSDSPVPNAPFPM
+869 CLPSDSPVPPVPFRM

-922 VALLQLENDLRRGLD
+922 VALLQLENDLRRALD

-949 SLTSGTIRGFEAL
+949 FLTSGRISGFEAL
-962 LRWYHPVRGVVSP
+962 LRWYHPQRGLVAP
-975 GEFISVAE
+975 GEFILVAE
-983 ETRLIIPIGW
+983 ETRLIVPIGW

-1000 RQIHEWHQ
+1000 RQIHHWHQ
-1008 KFPTNPP
+1008 KFPANPP

-1023 NQQFKQPDLI
+1023 NEQFKQPDLI
-1033 DRIREILQETQ
+1033 DRLSEILQETQ

-1059 MENAES
+1059 MDNAES
-1065 AVAILAELKNLEIQ
+1065 AAAILAQLKKLEVQ

-1134 MDVIAEGIETRE
+1134 MDAIAEGIETIE

-1158 GQGYFFSKPID
+1158 GQGYFFSKPVDTIT
-1169 SIATTLLIESQPKW
+1169 ATALIESQPVW

>member
-1 MFDRD
+1 MFDLD
-6 LFFYFEILAYLLGLS
+6 LFLYFKILAYLLGLS
-21 ATLAVVSAIYLKCQR
+21 ASLALAIAIYLKLQR
-36 RLSSLPLADEQ
+36 RPPNLSPAKEKQQLPKLN
-47 RQLAE
+47 
-52 STPDDLSGGLK
+52 DDLSTGLK
-63 KMRKNFLIFPNSNL
+63 IRKKFLILPNSNL
-77 RSATDNFLG
+77 LWQSDRFLG
-86 KVLGIGHAVFLTK
+86 KVLGIGGAVFFAQ
-99 QQRLTVNSSPVVAS
+99 QQRPTVNSSPLVCPS
-113 GTSKT
+113 TSKT
-118 LSLSISGSMGEN
+118 LSLSMESEMGEN
-130 PDRPNAEN
+130 RSRLDNADNPN
-138 PPKVTPSEQL
+138 KVNDSEQL
-148 EEDLLGEI
+148 EEGLLSDI
-156 LAGIESP
+156 LAGTDSP

-173 CHLASAL
+173 RHLACAL
-180 GVRTAVAAK
+180 GVRSAVASK
-189 SIKSKPRIDAAADR
+189 SIKSIERADAHPDK
-203 LQLISFWSG
+203 LEVISFWSNG
-212 GQQQP
+212 EQQP
-217 NFECDIANTPE
+217 NFECDTANTPE
-228 ARVLEGGM
+228 ALVFEQAM
-236 YSCPDYL
+236 YSCPDCL
-243 LETFPEDCRPVMT
+243 LETFPEDRRQVVT
-256 GARSFLGVLLK
+256 GARSFLGALLK

-280 HDRPLVEAHLA
+280 HDRPLLEAHLA
-291 KFLLILSIFAGRAA
+291 KFRLILSIFAGRAA
-305 AELERQRLEAALSTV
+305 AELERQRLEAALCTV

-336 ISPLNRKAA
+336 ISPLNRNAA

-358 YSVAEW
+358 YSVAQW
-364 RADPDLW
+364 KADPDLW

-384 AENATQKFCDGED
+384 VENAAQKFTDPED
-397 IFCEGSLVSEYR
+397 IFAEGPLVSEYR

-424 TAVRDEASKSVI
+424 IAVRDEASKSVI

-489 EMAGMTAPKAL
+489 EMAGLTAPKAL
-500 GEGWAQSLHPEDRER
+500 GEGWAQSLHPEDRDR
-515 VLSQWYSAVTD
+515 VLSQWYQAVKD

-540 FTTWVFW
+540 LTTWVFC
-547 QAVPEMTK
+547 QAVPEIAT

-589 FENAIEGIFQTTPDG
+589 FENAIEGIFQITADG

-609 NPALARIYGYDSAA
+609 NPALARIYGYSSAA
-623 ELIANIQDIDRQLY
+623 ELIANIRNIDRQLY
-637 VDPNRRTEFLRA
+637 LDPSRRAEFLRA

-668 TTIWVSENSRAVR
+668 TSIWVSENGRGVR
-681 DPDGNL
+681 DAGGKL

-696 ITLRKIAEDKLV
+696 ITLRKIAEEKLV

-714 MLTGLPNRALFMD
+714 TLTGLPNRALFMD
-727 RLGHAIDLSKRRPEI
+727 RLGHAIELSKRRPEVW
-742 LFAVL
+742 FAVL

-772 IAQRLGICLRAG
+772 IAQRLEVCLRAG

-803 SSEDA
+803 KTEDA
-808 IQIAERVQAELAEP
+808 IQIADRVQSELAEP

-834 SIGIVCSGYPPC
+834 SIGIVCSGLPQP
-846 PRETSKLSSPEN
+846 PREISELSIAPNLEN
-858 LGNIDRETSLS
+858 ADRETALS
-869 CLSSDSPVPNAPFPM
+869 CLSSDSPVPNVPFRT

-922 VALLQLENDLRRGLD
+922 VALLQLENDLRRALD
-937 SQEFQLYYQPIV
+937 CQEFRLYYQPIV
-949 SLTSGTIRGFEAL
+949 SLTSGRISGFEAL
-962 LRWYHPVRGVVSP
+962 LRWSHPLRGLVSP
-975 GEFISVAE
+975 GEFILVAE
-983 ETRLIIPIGW
+983 ETRLIVPIGW

-1000 RQIHEWHQ
+1000 RQIHQWHQ
-1008 KFPTNPP
+1008 KFPANPP

-1033 DRIREILQETQ
+1033 DRIREILEETQ
-1044 LDPRTLKLEITEGVI
+1044 LDPRTFKLEITEGVI
-1059 MENAES
+1059 MDNAES
-1065 AVAILAELKNLEIQ
+1065 AVAILAELKKLEIQ

-1134 MDVIAEGIETRE
+1134 MDVIAEGIETIE

-1158 GQGYFFSKPID
+1158 GQGYFFSKAVD
-1169 SIATTLLIESQPKW
+1169 SIAATLLIESQPEW

>member
-21 ATLAVVSAIYLKCQR
+21 ATLAFAGAIYLKLQR
-36 RLSSLPLADEQ
+36 RPPSLPPAEEQ
-47 RQLAE
+47 RQLSE
-52 STPDDLSGGLK
+52 LNGDLPAKLK
-63 KMRKNFLIFPNSNL
+63 IQKNFLLFPNSNL
-77 RSATDNFLG
+77 LPVADRFLR
-86 KVLGIGHAVFLTK
+86 KILGIVRALLFPQ
-99 QQRLTVNSSPVVAS
+99 QQRPTGNSSPVVGDS
-113 GTSKT
+113 TSKT
-118 LSLSISGSMGEN
+118 ASLSVEGEMTQN
-130 PDRPNAEN
+130 PSLPQASNQAAVSDSPE
-138 PPKVTPSEQL
+138 L
-148 EEDLLGEI
+148 DEDLLAHI
-156 LAGIESP
+156 LAGTDAP
-163 GGAEFFDALV
+163 GGAEFFDTLV
-173 CHLASAL
+173 RQLACAL
-180 GVRTAVAAK
+180 GVRSALAAK
-189 SIKSKPRIDAAADR
+189 SIKSIERSDAIPDK
-203 LQLISFWSG
+203 LQVISFWSG
-212 GQQQP
+212 GQRQP
-217 NFECDIANTPE
+217 NFECDTANTPE
-228 ARVLEGGM
+228 TLVFEQAM
-236 YSCPDYL
+236 YSCPDGL
-243 LETFPEDCRPVMT
+243 VEAFPQDRRAVVA
-256 GARSFLGVLLK
+256 GARSFLGTLLK

-280 HDRPLVEAHLA
+280 DDRPLIEASIT
-291 KFLLILSIFAGRAA
+291 KFRLILRIFAARAA
-305 AELERQRLEAALSTV
+305 AELERQRLEAALCTV

-336 ISPLNRKAA
+336 ISPLNRSAG

-364 RADPDLW
+364 RADPELW

-384 AENATQKFCDGED
+384 VENATQKFSDGED
-397 IFCEGSLVSEYR
+397 IFGDAPLVSEYR

-424 TAVRDEASKSVI
+424 IAVRDAASKSVI

-443 ITETKVAASALL
+443 ITETKVADSALL

-475 DAAGDCLYVNERFL
+475 DAAGDCFYVNERFL
-489 EMAGMTAPKAL
+489 EMAGLSAPQAL
-500 GEGWAQSLHPEDRER
+500 GEGWTESLHPEDREI
-515 VLSQWYSAVTD
+515 VLSQWYGAVTE

-540 FTTWVFW
+540 TTTWVFW
-547 QAVPEMTK
+547 QAVPEIAT
-555 SGEVLGYLG
+555 SGDVLGFLG

-609 NPALARIYGYDSAA
+609 NPALARIYGYSSAP
-623 ELIANIQDIDRQLY
+623 ELIANIHNIDRQLY
-637 VDPNRRTEFLRA
+637 LDPSRRVEFLRA
-649 IEKHGF
+649 IEKHGC

-668 TTIWVSENSRAVR
+668 TTIWVSENGRAVR
-681 DPDGNL
+681 DQEGDNL

-696 ITLRKIAEDKLV
+696 ITLRKIAEEKLL

-714 MLTGLPNRALFMD
+714 TLTGLPNRALFLD
-727 RLGHAIDLSKRRPEI
+727 RLGHAIELSKRRPEV

-772 IAQRLGICLRAG
+772 IAQRLETCLRTG

-803 SSEDA
+803 NTEDA

-822 FYLNEYQVFTSA
+822 FYLNEYQVFSSA
-834 SIGIVCSGYPPC
+834 SIGIVCSGLPPQ
-846 PRETSKLSSPEN
+846 PTESSELSDSGN
-858 LGNIDRETSLS
+858 LGNVDRPISLS
-869 CLSSDSPVPNAPFPM
+869 CFSSESPVPKVPFQM

-922 VALLQLENDLRRGLD
+922 VALLQLENDLRRALD
-937 SQEFQLYYQPIV
+937 SQEFRLYYQPIV
-949 SLTSGTIRGFEAL
+949 SLTSGKICGFEAL
-962 LRWYHPVRGVVSP
+962 LRWYHPLRGLVSP
-975 GEFISVAE
+975 GEFILVAE
-983 ETRLIIPIGW
+983 ETRLIVPIGW

-1000 RQIHEWHQ
+1000 RQIHQWHQ
-1008 KFPTNPP
+1008 KFPINPP

-1023 NQQFKQPDLI
+1023 NEQFKQPDLI
-1033 DRIREILQETQ
+1033 DRISEILHETQ
-1044 LDPRTLKLEITEGVI
+1044 LDPRSLKLEITEGVI
-1059 MENAES
+1059 MDNAES
-1065 AVAILAELKNLEIQ
+1065 AAATLAQLKNLEVQ

-1134 MDVIAEGIETRE
+1134 MDVIAEGIETIE

-1169 SIATTLLIESQPKW
+1169 TIAATLLIESKPEW

>member
-1 MFDRD
+1 MFELD

-21 ATLAVVSAIYLKCQR
+21 AILALVSAIYLKWR
-36 RLSSLPLADEQ
+36 RRPPSLPLAQEQ

-52 STPDDLSGGLK
+52 LKPDDLSVGL
-63 KMRKNFLIFPNSNL
+63 KMRKNFLIFSNSNQWP
-77 RSATDNFLG
+77 ATDSFLG
-86 KVLGIGHAVFLTK
+86 KVLGMGRAVFLTK
-99 QQRLTVNSSPVVAS
+99 QERLSVNSSPLLGP

-118 LSLSISGSMGEN
+118 LNLSISGSMRDN

-138 PPKVTPSEQL
+138 PPKVTASEQL
-148 EEDLLGEI
+148 EEHLLGEI
-156 LAGIESP
+156 LAATDSP

-189 SIKSKPRIDAAADR
+189 SIKSKARTNAATNR
-203 LQLISFWSG
+203 LQLISFWSD

-217 NFECDIANTPE
+217 NFEFDTANTPE
-228 ARVLEGGM
+228 ARVLEAGM

-243 LETFPEDCRPVMT
+243 WETFPEDRRPVVK

-280 HDRPLVEAHLA
+280 HDRPLVEPDLA
-291 KFLLILSIFAGRAA
+291 KFRLILSIFAGRAA

-384 AENATQKFCDGED
+384 VENATQKFSDGED

-489 EMAGMTAPKAL
+489 EMAGLTAPNAL

-515 VLSQWYSAVTD
+515 VLSQWYRAVAE

-564 TLTDISDRKQ
+564 TLTDITDRKQ

-609 NPALARIYGYDSAA
+609 NPALARIYGYESAA

-637 VDPNRRTEFLRA
+637 VDPNRRVEFLRA

-668 TTIWVSENSRAVR
+668 TTIWVSENGRAVR

-714 MLTGLPNRALFMD
+714 MLTGLPNRSLFMD
-727 RLGHAIDLSKRRPEI
+727 RLGHAIELSKRRPEI

-803 SSEDA
+803 STEDA

-834 SIGIVCSGYPPC
+834 SIGIVCSGVPPC
-846 PRETSKLSSPEN
+846 PTETRKLSSPEN

-869 CLSSDSPVPNAPFPM
+869 CLSSDSPVSNVPLSI

-922 VALLQLENDLRRGLD
+922 VALLQLENDLRRALD
-937 SQEFQLYYQPIV
+937 CQEFQLYYQPIV
-949 SLTSGTIRGFEAL
+949 SLITGKISGFEAL
-962 LRWYHPVRGVVSP
+962 LRWYHPQRGVVSP
-975 GEFISVAE
+975 GEFILVAE
-983 ETRLIIPIGW
+983 ETRLIIPMGW

-1000 RQIHEWHQ
+1000 HQIHEWHQ
-1008 KFPTNPP
+1008 KFPANPP

-1044 LDPRTLKLEITEGVI
+1044 LDPRTLKVEITEGVI

-1134 MDVIAEGIETRE
+1134 MDVIAEGIETIE

-1169 SIATTLLIESQPKW
+1169 SIAASLLIESQPKW

>member
-1 MFDRD
+1 MFDLD
-6 LFFYFEILAYLLGLS
+6 LFFYFEILAYLLGLL
-21 ATLAVVSAIYLKCQR
+21 ATLAVVSAIYIKWHR
-36 RLSSLPLADEQ
+36 RPSSLPLAQEQ
-47 RQLAE
+47 RQLVDLK
-52 STPDDLSGGLK
+52 PDDLSAGL
-63 KMRKNFLIFPNSNL
+63 KMRKNFLIFPNSN
-77 RSATDNFLG
+77 RWPATDSFLG
-86 KVLGIGHAVFLTK
+86 KVLGISRAVFFAK
-99 QQRLTVNSSPVVAS
+99 QQRLTVNSSPIVGP

-118 LSLSISGSMGEN
+118 LSLSISGSRGEN

-138 PPKVTPSEQL
+138 PPKVNAFAQL

-156 LAGIESP
+156 LAGTDSP

-189 SIKSKPRIDAAADR
+189 SIKSKARTDAAADR
-203 LQLISFWSG
+203 LQLISFWSD

-217 NFECDIANTPE
+217 NFECDTANTPE
-228 ARVLEGGM
+228 ARVLEAGM
-236 YSCPDYL
+236 YACPDNL
-243 LETFPEDCRPVMT
+243 GETFPEDRRPVVT

-291 KFLLILSIFAGRAA
+291 KFRLILSIFAGRAA

-384 AENATQKFCDGED
+384 VENATQKFSDGED

-409 AIARNGRVVWFRDRA
+409 AIARNGRVVWFRDQA

-489 EMAGMTAPKAL
+489 EMAGLTAPKAL

-515 VLSQWYSAVTD
+515 VLSQWYRAVTD
-526 KLPCKLEYRFCNGD
+526 KLPCKLEYRFCKGD

-555 SGEVLGYLG
+555 SGEVLGYLV
-564 TLTDISDRKQ
+564 TLTDITDRKQ

-589 FENAIEGIFQTTPDG
+589 FENAIEGIFQTTTDG

-609 NPALARIYGYDSAA
+609 NPALARIYGYESAA

-637 VDPNRRTEFLRA
+637 VDPNRRVEFLRA
-649 IEKHGF
+649 IEKQGF

-668 TTIWVSENSRAVR
+668 TTIWVSENGRAVR

-772 IAQRLGICLRAG
+772 IAQRLGICLRGG

-803 SSEDA
+803 STEDA
-808 IQIAERVQAELAEP
+808 ILIAERVQAELAEP

-834 SIGIVCSGYPPC
+834 SIGIVCSGLPPY
-846 PRETSKLSSPEN
+846 PRETSTLSSPEN

-869 CLSSDSPVPNAPFPM
+869 CLSSDSPVPNVPFPM

-922 VALLQLENDLRRGLD
+922 VALLQLENDLRRALD

-949 SLTSGTIRGFEAL
+949 SLVTGRISGFEAL
-962 LRWYHPVRGVVSP
+962 LRWYHPQRGVVSP
-975 GEFISVAE
+975 GEFILVAE
-983 ETRLIIPIGW
+983 ETRLIIPMGW

-1000 RQIHEWHQ
+1000 HQIHEWHQ
-1008 KFPTNPP
+1008 KFPANPP

-1033 DRIREILQETQ
+1033 DRISEILQETQ
-1044 LDPRTLKLEITEGVI
+1044 LDPRTLKVEITEGVI

-1103 KIDRAFVSRMTE
+1103 KIDQAFVSRMTE

-1134 MDVIAEGIETRE
+1134 MDVIAEGIETIE

-1169 SIATTLLIESQPKW
+1169 SIAATLLIESEPKW

>member
-6 LFFYFEILAYLLGLS
+6 LFFYFEIVAYLLGLS
-21 ATLAVVSAIYLKCQR
+21 ATLAVVSAIYLKCR
-36 RLSSLPLADEQ
+36 PRPSSLPLADEQ

-52 STPDDLSGGLK
+52 LKPDDLSGGLK
-63 KMRKNFLIFPNSNL
+63 MRKKFLISSNSNL
-77 RSATDNFLG
+77 WSATDNFLG

-99 QQRLTVNSSPVVAS
+99 QQRLTVNSSPVVES

-180 GVRTAVAAK
+180 GVRTAAAAK

-243 LETFPEDCRPVMT
+243 WETFPEDRRPVMT

-489 EMAGMTAPKAL
+489 EMAGLTAPKAL

-515 VLSQWYSAVTD
+515 VLSQWYRAVTD

-609 NPALARIYGYDSAA
+609 NPALARIYGYESAA

-637 VDPNRRTEFLRA
+637 VDPNRRSEFLRA

-668 TTIWVSENSRAVR
+668 TTIWVSENGRAVR

-772 IAQRLGICLRAG
+772 IAQRLGTCLRAG

-803 SSEDA
+803 NTEDA

-834 SIGIVCSGYPPC
+834 SIGIVCSGYPPY

-858 LGNIDRETSLS
+858 LGNLDRETSLS
-869 CLSSDSPVPNAPFPM
+869 CLSSDSPVRNAPFPM

-895 ADAAMYHAKGLGK
+895 ADAAMYHAKELGK

-922 VALLQLENDLRRGLD
+922 VALLQLENDLRRALD
-937 SQEFQLYYQPIV
+937 SEEFQLYYQPIV

-962 LRWYHPVRGVVSP
+962 LRWYHPLRGVVSP
-975 GEFISVAE
+975 GEFILVAE

-1000 RQIHEWHQ
+1000 HQIHEWHQ

-1134 MDVIAEGIETRE
+1134 MDVIAEGIETSE

>member
-1 MFDRD
+1 MFDLD

-21 ATLAVVSAIYLKCQR
+21 ATLAVVSAIYLKWQR
-36 RLSSLPLADEQ
+36 RPSSLPLAQEQ

-52 STPDDLSGGLK
+52 LKPDDLSAGLK
-63 KMRKNFLIFPNSNL
+63 MQKNFLIFPNSN
-77 RSATDNFLG
+77 RWPATDSFLG
-86 KVLGIGHAVFLTK
+86 KVLGMGRSVFFAQ
-99 QQRLTVNSSPVVAS
+99 QQRLTVNSSPIVGP
-113 GTSKT
+113 GTCKT

-130 PDRPNAEN
+130 LDRPNAEN
-138 PPKVTPSEQL
+138 PPKVTASEQL

-156 LAGIESP
+156 LAGTESP

-173 CHLASAL
+173 GHLASAL

-189 SIKSKPRIDAAADR
+189 SIKSKARTDAAADR
-203 LQLISFWSG
+203 LQLISFWSD

-217 NFECDIANTPE
+217 NFEYDTANTPE

-243 LETFPEDCRPVMT
+243 GETFPEDRRPVVT

-291 KFLLILSIFAGRAA
+291 KFRLILSIFAGRAA

-384 AENATQKFCDGED
+384 VENATQKFSDGED

-489 EMAGMTAPKAL
+489 EMAGLTAPKAL
-500 GEGWAQSLHPEDRER
+500 GQGWAQSLHPEDRDR
-515 VLSQWYSAVTD
+515 VLSQWYRAVTD
-526 KLPCKLEYRFCNGD
+526 KLPCKLEFRFCNGD

-547 QAVPEMTK
+547 QAVPEITQ

-564 TLTDISDRKQ
+564 TLTDITDRKQ

-589 FENAIEGIFQTTPDG
+589 FENAIEGIFQITPDG

-609 NPALARIYGYDSAA
+609 NPALARIYGYSSAA
-623 ELIANIQDIDRQLY
+623 DLIANIRNIDRQLY
-637 VDPNRRTEFLRA
+637 LDPNRRVEFLRA

-668 TTIWVSENSRAVR
+668 TTIWVSENGRAVR

-714 MLTGLPNRALFMD
+714 MLTGLPNRSLFMD

-792 DEFAILLENIK
+792 DEFAILLEDIK
-803 SSEDA
+803 STEDA

-834 SIGIVCSGYPPC
+834 SIGIVCSGFPRY

-869 CLSSDSPVPNAPFPM
+869 CLSSDSPVPNAPFPI

-922 VALLQLENDLRRGLD
+922 VALLQLENDLRRALD

-949 SLTSGTIRGFEAL
+949 SLVTGRISGFEAL
-962 LRWYHPVRGVVSP
+962 MRWYHPQRGVVSP
-975 GEFISVAE
+975 GEFILVAE
-983 ETRLIIPIGW
+983 ETRLIIPMGW

-1008 KFPTNPP
+1008 KFPANPP

-1044 LDPRTLKLEITEGVI
+1044 LDPRTLKVEITEGVI
-1059 MENAES
+1059 MENSES

-1134 MDVIAEGIETRE
+1134 MDVIAEGIETSE

-1169 SIATTLLIESQPKW
+1169 SIAATLLIESQPKW

>member
-1 MFDRD
+1 MFDLD

-21 ATLAVVSAIYLKCQR
+21 ATLALAIAIYLKVQR
-36 RLSSLPLADEQ
+36 KPPSRPQGQEQQQLPELN
-47 RQLAE
+47 
-52 STPDDLSGGLK
+52 PDDLPTGLK
-63 KMRKNFLIFPNSNL
+63 IRKNFLIFPNTNL
-77 RSATDNFLG
+77 LAPTDSFLG
-86 KVLGIGHAVFLTK
+86 KVLGIGDALFFGQ
-99 QQRLTVNSSPVVAS
+99 QQRPTVNSLPVLEPGS
-113 GTSKT
+113 SKII
-118 LSLSISGSMGEN
+118 SLSVEGSIGEN
-130 PDRPNAEN
+130 RSR
-138 PPKVTPSEQL
+138 PPKVSTSAQL
-148 EEDLLGEI
+148 EEDLLGDI
-156 LAGIESP
+156 LAGTDSP

-173 CHLASAL
+173 RHLASAL
-180 GVRTAVAAK
+180 GVRSAIAAK
-189 SIKSKPRIDAAADR
+189 SIKSIERADANPDR
-203 LQLISFWSG
+203 LQVISFWSDG
-212 GQQQP
+212 RWQP
-217 NFECDIANTPE
+217 NFECDTANTPE
-228 ARVLEGGM
+228 ALVFEQAM
-236 YSCPDYL
+236 YSCPDCL
-243 LETFPEDCRPVMT
+243 QETFPEDRRQVVT
-256 GARSFLGVLLK
+256 GARSFLGALLK

-280 HDRPLVEAHLA
+280 HDRPLLEAHLA
-291 KFLLILSIFAGRAA
+291 KFRLILSIFAGRAA
-305 AELERQRLEAALSTV
+305 AELERQRLEAALCTV

-336 ISPLNRKAA
+336 ISPLNRSAA

-371 LKLVHPEDRDRVL
+371 LKLVHPADRDRVL
-384 AENATQKFCDGED
+384 VENATQKFTDGED
-397 IFCEGSLVSEYR
+397 IFCEGPLVSEYR

-424 TAVRDEASKSVI
+424 IAVRDEASKSVI
-436 LQGAMFD
+436 FQGAMFD
-443 ITETKVAASALL
+443 ITETKVAHSALL

-489 EMAGMTAPKAL
+489 EMAGLTAPKAL
-500 GEGWAQSLHPEDRER
+500 GEGWAQTLHPEDRSR
-515 VLSQWYSAVTD
+515 VLSQWYGAVKE

-540 FTTWVFW
+540 LTTWVFW
-547 QAVPEMTK
+547 QAVPEIAK

-589 FENAIEGIFQTTPDG
+589 FENAIEGIFQTTYDG

-609 NPALARIYGYDSAA
+609 NPALARIYGYSSAA
-623 ELIANIQDIDRQLY
+623 ELIANIRDIDRQLY
-637 VDPNRRTEFLRA
+637 VDPNRRSEFLRE
-649 IEKHGF
+649 IEKDGF

-668 TTIWVSENSRAVR
+668 TAIWVSENGRAVR
-681 DPDGNL
+681 DAGGNL

-714 MLTGLPNRALFMD
+714 MLTGLPNRSLFMD
-727 RLGHAIDLSKRRPEI
+727 RLGHAIELSKRRPEVW
-742 LFAVL
+742 FAVL

-772 IAQRLGICLRAG
+772 IAQRLETCLRAG

-792 DEFAILLENIK
+792 DEFAILLENITNI
-803 SSEDA
+803 ENA
-808 IQIAERVQAELAEP
+808 THIAERVQAELAEP

-834 SIGIVCSGYPPC
+834 SIGIVCSGLRQHPK
-846 PRETSKLSSPEN
+846 ESSELFSPGN
-858 LGNIDRETSLS
+858 LENIDRETSLS
-869 CLSSDSPVPNAPFPM
+869 CLSSDSPVPLAPFQI

-895 ADAAMYHAKGLGK
+895 ADAAMYHAKALGK

-922 VALLQLENDLRRGLD
+922 VALLQLENDLRRALD
-937 SQEFQLYYQPIV
+937 SKEFRLYYQPIV
-949 SLTSGTIRGFEAL
+949 SLTSGRISGFEAL
-962 LRWYHPVRGVVSP
+962 LRWSHPVRGVVSP
-975 GEFISVAE
+975 GEFILLAE

-1000 RQIHEWHQ
+1000 RQIHQWHQ
-1008 KFPTNPP
+1008 KFPANPP

-1033 DRIREILQETQ
+1033 DRLREILQETQ

-1059 MENAES
+1059 MDNAES
-1065 AVAILAELKNLEIQ
+1065 AAAILAELKKLEIQ

-1134 MDVIAEGIETRE
+1134 MDVIAEGIETIE

-1158 GQGYFFSKPID
+1158 GQGYFFSKAVD
-1169 SIATTLLIESQPKW
+1169 GIAATLLIESQPKW

>member
-1 MFDRD
+1 
-6 LFFYFEILAYLLGLS
+6 
-21 ATLAVVSAIYLKCQR
+21 
-36 RLSSLPLADEQ
+36 
-47 RQLAE
+47 
-52 STPDDLSGGLK
+52 
-63 KMRKNFLIFPNSNL
+63 
-77 RSATDNFLG
+77 
-86 KVLGIGHAVFLTK
+86 
-99 QQRLTVNSSPVVAS
+99 
-113 GTSKT
+113 
-118 LSLSISGSMGEN
+118 
-130 PDRPNAEN
+130 
-138 PPKVTPSEQL
+138 
-148 EEDLLGEI
+148 
-156 LAGIESP
+156 
-163 GGAEFFDALV
+163 
-173 CHLASAL
+173 
-180 GVRTAVAAK
+180 
-189 SIKSKPRIDAAADR
+189 
-203 LQLISFWSG
+203 
-212 GQQQP
+212 
-217 NFECDIANTPE
+217 
-228 ARVLEGGM
+228 M
-236 YSCPDYL
+236 YCCPDGL
-243 LETFPEDCRPVMT
+243 LETFPEDRRPIVT

-280 HDRPLVEAHLA
+280 HDRPLPEAHLGN
-291 KFLLILSIFAGRAA
+291 FRLIISIFAGRAA
-305 AELERQRLEAALSTV
+305 AELERERLEAALYTV

-336 ISPLNRKAA
+336 ISPLNRTAA

-364 RADPDLW
+364 REDPDLW

-384 AENATQKFCDGED
+384 VENATQKFTDGED
-397 IFCEGSLVSEYR
+397 ISCEGSLVSEYR

-455 ESEYRYYTLAKIL
+455 ESEYRYYTLVKIL

-475 DAAGDCLYVNERFL
+475 DPAGVCLYVNQRFL
-489 EMAGMTAPKAL
+489 EMAGLTVTKAL
-500 GEGWAQSLHPEDRER
+500 GEGWAQSLHPEDRDR
-515 VLSQWYSAVTD
+515 VLRQWYRAVID

-540 FTTWVFW
+540 SITWVFW
-547 QAVPEMTK
+547 QAVPEIAK
-555 SGEVLGYLG
+555 SGEVVGYLG

-589 FENAIEGIFQTTPDG
+589 FENAIEGIFQATPDG

-609 NPALARIYGYDSAA
+609 NPALARIYGYESAA
-623 ELIANIQDIDRQLY
+623 ELIAKIRNIDRQVYL
-637 VDPNRRTEFLRA
+637 DPKRRVEFLDA

-668 TTIWVSENSRAVR
+668 TTIWVSENARAVR
-681 DPDGNL
+681 GAGDNL

-696 ITLRKIAEDKLV
+696 ITVRKIAEEKLV

-727 RLGHAIDLSKRRPEI
+727 RLGHAIELSKRRPEV

-772 IAQRLGICLRAG
+772 IAQRLAICLRAG

-803 SSEDA
+803 STEDA
-808 IQIAERVQAELAEP
+808 SQIAERVQAELAQP

-834 SIGIVCSGYPPC
+834 SIGIVCSGFPRP
-846 PRETSKLSSPEN
+846 PRETSKQSNPPN
-858 LGNIDRETSLS
+858 QGNSDRETSLS
-869 CLSSDSPVPNAPFPM
+869 GLSSDSGVPNVPFAI

-922 VALLQLENDLRRGLD
+922 VALLQLENDLRRALD

-949 SLTSGTIRGFEAL
+949 SLTSGTITGFEAL
-962 LRWYHPVRGVVSP
+962 LRWYHPQRGVVCP
-975 GEFISVAE
+975 GEFILVAE

-1000 RQIHEWHQ
+1000 RQIHQWHQ
-1008 KFPTNPP
+1008 KFPANPP

-1033 DRIREILQETQ
+1033 HRIREILHETQ

-1059 MENAES
+1059 MDNAES
-1065 AVAILAELKNLEIQ
+1065 AVAILAELKKLQIQ

-1115 DEGNEAIVQT
+1115 DKGNEAIVQT
-1125 ILILASHLG
+1125 ILILASHLD
-1134 MDVIAEGIETRE
+1134 MDVIAEGIETLE

-1158 GQGYFFSKPID
+1158 GQGFFFSKPVD
-1169 SIATTLLIESQPKW
+1169 SIAATLLIESQPEW

>member
-1 MFDRD
+1 MFDLD
-6 LFFYFEILAYLLGLS
+6 LFFYFEILAYLLGLL
-21 ATLAVVSAIYLKCQR
+21 ATLAVVYAIYLKWHR
-36 RLSSLPLADEQ
+36 RPSRLPLAKEQ
-47 RQLAE
+47 RQLADLK
-52 STPDDLSGGLK
+52 PDDLSAGLK
-63 KMRKNFLIFPNSNL
+63 MPKNFVIFRNSN
-77 RSATDNFLG
+77 RWPATDSFLG
-86 KVLGIGHAVFLTK
+86 KVLGVGRAVFLPK
-99 QQRLTVNSSPVVAS
+99 QQRLTVNSSPIV
-113 GTSKT
+113 GPGNSKT

-138 PPKVTPSEQL
+138 PPKVNAFAQL

-156 LAGIESP
+156 LAGTDSP
-163 GGAEFFDALV
+163 GGGEFFDALV

-189 SIKSKPRIDAAADR
+189 SIKSKPRTDAAADR
-203 LQLISFWSG
+203 LQVISFCSD

-217 NFECDIANTPE
+217 NFEYDTANTPE

-243 LETFPEDCRPVMT
+243 WETFPEDRRPVVT

-291 KFLLILSIFAGRAA
+291 KFRLILSIFAGRAA

-336 ISPLNRKAA
+336 ISPLNRTAA

-384 AENATQKFCDGED
+384 VENATQKFTDGED

-409 AIARNGRVVWFRDRA
+409 AIARNGRVVWFRDQA

-489 EMAGMTAPKAL
+489 EMAGLTAPKAL

-515 VLSQWYSAVTD
+515 VLSQWYRAVID

-564 TLTDISDRKQ
+564 TLTDITDRKQ

-589 FENAIEGIFQTTPDG
+589 FENAIEGIFQITPDG

-609 NPALARIYGYDSAA
+609 NPALARIYGYSSAA
-623 ELIANIQDIDRQLY
+623 ELIANIRNIDRQLY
-637 VDPNRRTEFLRA
+637 LDPNRRVEFLRA
-649 IEKHGF
+649 IEKQGF

-668 TTIWVSENSRAVR
+668 TTIWVSENGRAVR

-727 RLGHAIDLSKRRPEI
+727 RLGHAINLSKRRPEI

-803 SSEDA
+803 STEDA

-834 SIGIVCSGYPPC
+834 SIGIVCSGLPRYS
-846 PRETSKLSSPEN
+846 RETSKLSSPEN

-869 CLSSDSPVPNAPFPM
+869 CLSSDSPVPNVPFPM

-922 VALLQLENDLRRGLD
+922 VALLQLENDLRRALD

-949 SLTSGTIRGFEAL
+949 SLVTGRISGFEAL
-962 LRWYHPVRGVVSP
+962 MRWYHPQRGVVSP
-975 GEFISVAE
+975 GEFILVAE
-983 ETRLIIPIGW
+983 ETRLIIPMGW

-1000 RQIHEWHQ
+1000 HQIHEWHQ
-1008 KFPTNPP
+1008 KFPANPP

-1033 DRIREILQETQ
+1033 DRIRDILQETQ
-1044 LDPRTLKLEITEGVI
+1044 LDPRTLKVEITEGVI

-1134 MDVIAEGIETRE
+1134 MDVIAEGIETSE

-1169 SIATTLLIESQPKW
+1169 SIAATLLIASQPKW

>member
-1 MFDRD
+1 MFDLN
-6 LFFYFEILAYLLGLS
+6 LFFYFEILAYFLGLS
-21 ATLAVVSAIYLKCQR
+21 VTLALASAIYLKRQR
-36 RLSSLPLADEQ
+36 RPPSLPLAEEK
-47 RQLAE
+47 RPLAE
-52 STPDDLSGGLK
+52 LNPADKSAGLK
-63 KMRKNFLIFPNSNL
+63 IWKNCGIFSNSNL
-77 RSATDNFLG
+77 LPPTERLLG
-86 KVLGIGHAVFLTK
+86 KVLSTGGALFLRQK
-99 QQRLTVNSSPVVAS
+99 QRPTLNSSPIVGS
-113 GTSKT
+113 GSIQT
-118 LSLSISGSMGEN
+118 LSVSISGSMGEN
-130 PDRPNAEN
+130 PDRPKADN
-138 PPKVTPSEQL
+138 PPKLTASAQL

-156 LAGIESP
+156 LAGTDSP
-163 GGAEFFDALV
+163 AGAEFFDALV
-173 CHLASAL
+173 RHLASAL
-180 GVRTAVAAK
+180 GVCTAVAAK
-189 SIKSKPRIDAAADR
+189 LIKSKERADAAPDR
-203 LQLISFWSG
+203 LQVISFWSDG
-212 GQQQP
+212 LWPP
-217 NFECDIANTPE
+217 NFECDTANTPE
-228 ARVLEGGM
+228 ALVIERGM
-236 YSCPDYL
+236 YSCPDCL
-243 LETFPEDCRPVMT
+243 LETFPEDRRLVVT

-280 HDRPLVEAHLA
+280 HDRPLPEAHLA
-291 KFLLILSIFAGRAA
+291 NFRLILSIFAGRAA

-336 ISPLNRKAA
+336 ISPLNRTAA

-384 AENATQKFCDGED
+384 VENATQKFTSGEEIFWDGP
-397 IFCEGSLVSEYR
+397 LVSEYR

-475 DAAGDCLYVNERFL
+475 DAGGDCLYVNQRFL
-489 EMAGMTAPKAL
+489 EMAGLTAPQAI
-500 GEGWAQSLHPEDRER
+500 GEGWTQSLHPEDRDR
-515 VLSQWYSAVTD
+515 VLSVWYGAVKE

-547 QAVPEMTK
+547 QAVPEIAK

-589 FENAIEGIFQTTPDG
+589 FENAIEGIFQATPDG

-609 NPALARIYGYDSAA
+609 NPALARIYGYESPA
-623 ELIANIQDIDRQLY
+623 ELMANIRNIDRQLY
-637 VDPNRRTEFLRA
+637 LDPERRVEFLHE

-668 TTIWVSENSRAVR
+668 TTIWVSENGRAVR
-681 DPDGNL
+681 GAGDKL

-696 ITLRKIAEDKLV
+696 ITVRKIAEEKLV

-727 RLGHAIDLSKRRPEI
+727 RLGHAIELSKRRPEVV
-742 LFAVL
+742 FAVL

-772 IAQRLGICLRAG
+772 IAQRLGICLRTG

-792 DEFAILLENIK
+792 DEFAILLENIN
-803 SSEDA
+803 SAEDP
-808 IQIAERVQAELAEP
+808 ILIAQRVQAELAEP

-834 SIGIVCSGYPPC
+834 SIGIVCSGFPPPY
-846 PRETSKLSSPEN
+846 PRETSQLSIAGN

-869 CLSSDSPVPNAPFPM
+869 CLASDSPVPNVQFRT

-895 ADAAMYHAKGLGK
+895 ADAAMYHAKESGK

-922 VALLQLENDLRRGLD
+922 VALLQLENDLRRALE

-962 LRWYHPVRGVVSP
+962 LRWYHPQRGLVCP
-975 GEFISVAE
+975 GEFILVAE
-983 ETRLIIPIGW
+983 ETRLIVPIGW

-1000 RQIHEWHQ
+1000 SQTHQWHQ
-1008 KFPTNPP
+1008 KFPENPP

-1059 MENAES
+1059 MENSES
-1065 AVAILAELKNLEIQ
+1065 AVAILAELKQLEIQ

-1134 MDVIAEGIETRE
+1134 MDVIAEGIETIE

-1158 GQGYFFSKPID
+1158 GQGYFFSKPVD
-1169 SIATTLLIESQPKW
+1169 SIAATLLIESQPEW

>member
-1 MFDRD
+1 MFQLD
-6 LFFYFEILAYLLGLS
+6 LFLYFEILAYFLGLS
-21 ATLAVVSAIYLKCQR
+21 ASLAFAFAIYLKWQGMPP
-36 RLSSLPLADEQ
+36 SLPPAEQ
-47 RQLAE
+47 DQFPQLNG
-52 STPDDLSGGLK
+52 DLSPKVQNQK
-63 KMRKNFLIFPNSNL
+63 KFLILFNSNPL
-77 RSATDNFLG
+77 QPTNNFLG
-86 KVLGIGHAVFLTK
+86 TLFSIGRSLFFA
-99 QQRLTVNSSPVVAS
+99 QQQLPTVNSSSVVGLS
-113 GTSKT
+113 TSQT
-118 LSLSISGSMGEN
+118 LSQSRSGGSEEN
-130 PDRPNAEN
+130 RDGPNAECSA
-138 PPKVTPSEQL
+138 KVNSSPQL
-148 EEDLLGEI
+148 EEDLLGDI
-156 LAGIESP
+156 LAGTNSP

-173 CHLASAL
+173 RHLASAL
-180 GVRTAVAAK
+180 AVRSAVAAK
-189 SIKSKPRIDAAADR
+189 SMKSIERADTPPER
-203 LQLISFWSG
+203 LQTISFWLD

-217 NFECDIANTPE
+217 NFECHTAHTPE
-228 ARVLEGGM
+228 SLVFERGM
-236 YSCPDYL
+236 YCCQDCL
-243 LETFPEDCRPVMT
+243 LETFPQDRRPIVT
-256 GARSFLGVLLK
+256 GACSFLGVLLK
-267 NSYGEPLG
+267 NSYAEPLG

-280 HDRPLVEAHLA
+280 HDRPLVQSHIA
-291 KFLLILSIFAGRAA
+291 KFQLILSIFASRAA
-305 AELERQRLEAALSTV
+305 AELERQRLEAALCTV

-336 ISPLNRKAA
+336 ISPLNRNAA

-364 RADPDLW
+364 KADPDLW

-384 AENATQKFCDGED
+384 VENAAQKFTGGED
-397 IFCEGSLVSEYR
+397 IFGEAPLVSEYR
-409 AIARNGRVVWFRDRA
+409 AIARNGKVVWFRDRA
-424 TAVRDEASKSVI
+424 IAVRDEASKSVI

-475 DAAGDCLYVNERFL
+475 DAAGDCLYVNQRFL
-489 EMAGMTAPKAL
+489 EMAGLTAAQAL
-500 GEGWAQSLHPEDRER
+500 GEGWGQSLHPEDRSR
-515 VLSQWYSAVTD
+515 VLSQWYRAVQD
-526 KLPCKLEYRFCNGD
+526 KLPCKLEYRFCNGNL
-540 FTTWVFW
+540 TTWVFW
-547 QAVPEMTK
+547 QAVPEIDH

-589 FENAIEGIFQTTPDG
+589 FENAIEGIFQTTVDG

-609 NPALARIYGYDSAA
+609 NPALARIYGYQSAA
-623 ELIANIQDIDRQLY
+623 ELIANICDIDRQLY
-637 VDPNRRTEFLRA
+637 VDPSRRVEFLRA
-649 IEKHGF
+649 IEKHGA

-668 TTIWVSENSRAVR
+668 TTIWVSENGRAVR
-681 DPDGNL
+681 DTIGNL

-696 ITLRKIAEDKLV
+696 ITLRKIAEEKLV

-714 MLTGLPNRALFMD
+714 TLTGLPNRALFMD
-727 RLGHAIDLSKRRPEI
+727 RLGHAIELSKRRPEV

-772 IAQRLGICLRAG
+772 IAQRLEICLRAG

-803 SSEDA
+803 NTEDA
-808 IQIAERVQAELAEP
+808 IQIAERVQAQLAEP
-822 FYLNEYQVFTSA
+822 FYLNEYQVFSSA
-834 SIGIVCSGYPPC
+834 SIGIVCSGLPQNSTASS
-846 PRETSKLSSPEN
+846 EMSSPGN
-858 LGNIDRETSLS
+858 LRNIDGEPDVS
-869 CLSSDSPVPNAPFPM
+869 CLSSDSSIAPVPLQI

-922 VALLQLENDLRRGLD
+922 VALLQLENDLRRALD

-949 SLTSGTIRGFEAL
+949 SLTSGTIVGFEAL
-962 LRWYHPVRGVVSP
+962 LRWAHPQRGLVSP
-975 GEFISVAE
+975 GEFILVAE
-983 ETRLIIPIGW
+983 ETRLIVPIGW

-1000 RQIHEWHQ
+1000 RQIHQWHQ
-1008 KFPTNPP
+1008 KFTTNPP

-1023 NQQFKQPDLI
+1023 NEQFKQPDLI
-1033 DRIREILQETQ
+1033 DRLSEILQETE

-1059 MENAES
+1059 MDNAES
-1065 AVAILAELKNLEIQ
+1065 AAAILAQLKNLEIE

-1134 MDVIAEGIETRE
+1134 MDVIAEGIETIE

-1158 GQGYFFSKPID
+1158 GQGYFFSKPVD
-1169 SIATTLLIESQPKW
+1169 SITATLLIESQPVW

>member
-6 LFFYFEILAYLLGLS
+6 LFFYFEILVYLLGLS
-21 ATLAVVSAIYLKCQR
+21 ATLAFAGVIYLKLQR
-36 RLSSLPLADEQ
+36 RPPNLPPAEQ
-47 RQLAE
+47 PQPPELNG
-52 STPDDLSGGLK
+52 DLPAKLK
-63 KMRKNFLIFPNSNL
+63 IPKNFWLFPNSNL
-77 RSATDNFLG
+77 FPVADRFLR
-86 KVLGIGHAVFLTK
+86 KILGIVRALLCPQ
-99 QQRLTVNSSPVVAS
+99 QQRPTVNSSPVV
-113 GTSKT
+113 GPCTSKT
-118 LSLSISGSMGEN
+118 TSLSVEGEMTQN
-130 PDRPNAEN
+130 PSRPQASNQAAVSDSPELDR
-138 PPKVTPSEQL
+138 
-148 EEDLLGEI
+148 DLLGHI
-156 LAGIESP
+156 LAGTDAP
-163 GGAEFFDALV
+163 GGSEFFDTLV
-173 CHLASAL
+173 RHLAFAL
-180 GVRTAVAAK
+180 GVRCAVAAK
-189 SIKSKPRIDAAADR
+189 SIKSIERSDAIPDR
-203 LQLISFWSG
+203 LQVLSFWSD
-212 GQQQP
+212 GQLQP
-217 NFECDIANTPE
+217 NFECDTANTPE
-228 ARVLEGGM
+228 TLVFEQAM
-236 YSCPDYL
+236 YSCPDGL
-243 LETFPEDCRPVMT
+243 VEAFPQDRRAVVT
-256 GARSFLGVLLK
+256 GSRSFVGALLK

-280 HDRPLVEAHLA
+280 DDRPLLEAELT
-291 KFLLILSIFAGRAA
+291 KFQLILSIFAGRAA
-305 AELERQRLEAALSTV
+305 AELERQRLEAALCTV

-330 MPAVTY
+330 IPAVTY
-336 ISPLNRKAA
+336 ISPLNRSAA

-384 AENATQKFCDGED
+384 VENATQKFSEGED
-397 IFCEGSLVSEYR
+397 IFGDAPLVSEYR

-424 TAVRDEASKSVI
+424 IAVRDQASKSVI

-443 ITETKVAASALL
+443 ITETKVADRALL

-475 DAAGDCLYVNERFL
+475 DAAGDYFYVNERFL
-489 EMAGMTAPKAL
+489 EMAGLTVPQAL
-500 GEGWAQSLHPEDRER
+500 GEGWTQSLHPEDRES
-515 VLSQWYSAVTD
+515 VLSQWYGAVKD

-540 FTTWVFW
+540 RTTWIFW
-547 QAVPEMTK
+547 QAVPEIAN

-574 AEFALQQAEEKYRSI
+574 AEEALQQAEEKYRSI
-589 FENAIEGIFQTTPDG
+589 FENAIEGIFQTTPNG
-604 RYLSA
+604 CYLSA
-609 NPALARIYGYDSAA
+609 NPALAKIYGYESAP
-623 ELIANIQDIDRQLY
+623 ELIANIHNIDRQLY
-637 VDPNRRTEFLRA
+637 LDPNRRVEFLRA
-649 IEKHGF
+649 IEKHGC

-668 TTIWVSENSRAVR
+668 TTIWVSENGRAVR
-681 DPDGNL
+681 DAGGNL

-696 ITLRKIAEDKLV
+696 ITLRKIAEEKLV

-714 MLTGLPNRALFMD
+714 TLTGLPNRALFMD
-727 RLGHAIDLSKRRPEI
+727 RLRHAIELSKRRPEV

-772 IAQRLGICLRAG
+772 IAQRLETCLRVG

-792 DEFAILLENIK
+792 DEFAILLENINNT
-803 SSEDA
+803 EDA

-822 FYLNEYQVFTSA
+822 FYLNEYQVFSSA
-834 SIGIVCSGYPPC
+834 SIGIVSSGLPPQ
-846 PRETSKLSSPEN
+846 PRQSSELSDSEN
-858 LGNIDRETSLS
+858 VENIDRATALS
-869 CLSSDSPVPNAPFPM
+869 CLSSDSPVANVPFQM

-922 VALLQLENDLRRGLD
+922 VALLQLENDLRRALD
-937 SQEFQLYYQPIV
+937 SHEFRLYYQPIV
-949 SLTSGTIRGFEAL
+949 SLTSGKICGFEAL
-962 LRWYHPVRGVVSP
+962 LRWYHPLRGLVSP
-975 GEFISVAE
+975 GEFILVAE

-1000 RQIHEWHQ
+1000 HQIHEWHQ
-1008 KFPTNPP
+1008 KFPANPP

-1033 DRIREILQETQ
+1033 DRLREILQETQ
-1044 LDPRTLKLEITEGVI
+1044 LDPRTLKVEITEGVI
-1059 MENAES
+1059 MDNAES

-1134 MDVIAEGIETRE
+1134 MDVIAEGIETIE

-1151 RALQCEY
+1151 RSLECEY

-1169 SIATTLLIESQPKW
+1169 TIAATLLIESQPVW